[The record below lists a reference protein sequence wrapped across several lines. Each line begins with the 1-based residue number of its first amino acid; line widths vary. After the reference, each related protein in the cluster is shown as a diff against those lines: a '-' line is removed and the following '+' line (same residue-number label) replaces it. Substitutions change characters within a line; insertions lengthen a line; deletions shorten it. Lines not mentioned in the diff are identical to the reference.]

1 MCEFAYDQHKICRE
15 VKTSFNQL
23 VRSVLE
29 DIGLFSFF
37 SIYTLRPSSSPGSS
51 KLGKN
56 RNRRLT
62 YLGLFAPS
70 GA

>member
-37 SIYTLRPSSSPGSS
+37 SISLYDLRLR
-51 KLGKN
+51 LGPLNLEKIEIAGL
-56 RNRRLT
+56 LT
-62 YLGLFAPS
+62 
-70 GA
+70 